1 MDSDDPSS
9 FPTIVE
15 HLFAFQFQY
24 YEFCVKKP
32 IWGQTEKLI
41 LLFSYF
47 GVLWLLVGEGL

>member
-15 HLFAFQFQY
+15 HLFAFQFQHN
-24 YEFCVKKP
+24 EFCVKKP
-32 IWGQTEKLI
+32 IGGQTEKLI

-47 GVLWLLVGEGL
+47 GVL